1 MSKSHSKTTDS
12 SPIKTKKDILEEINQ
27 LLNKGESYDKEIQIL
42 NNNKDKILKE
52 QQSLKK
58 IVQHGDESRLSSLE
72 RKNKQIENIENEIST
87 NKNYKHKIIKKI
99 EKKVLILQEGNFL
112 PDEQEWLLQLPK
124 APTKSLRKTGRGIKK
139 HKKKKTKKK
148 KTKKK

>member
-27 LLNKGESYDKEIQIL
+27 LLTKGESYDKEIQIL

-58 IVQHGDESRLSSLE
+58 IVQHHYY
-72 RKNKQIENIENEIST
+72 ITYIYHNI
-87 NKNYKHKIIKKI
+87 YH
-99 EKKVLILQEGNFL
+99 LIN
-112 PDEQEWLLQLPK
+112 
-124 APTKSLRKTGRGIKK
+124 I
-139 HKKKKTKKK
+139 
-148 KTKKK
+148 